1 MSIFD
6 SFERKHDYLV
16 CVDSD
21 GCVMD
26 TMNCKHFHCF
36 GPCMVTEWGLEEW
49 KEEILDRWNVINLFS
64 MTRGINRFKG
74 LAMALGEI
82 DKQYKP
88 ITGIAA
94 LQHWADTAPALS
106 NDAVAK
112 MAAEATDADAKLVFE
127 KALSWSKAVNTAI
140 VKLDESLKVP
150 YNGAKEGLAAAHTF
164 ADVAMVSSAN
174 RDAVEEEWGKFG
186 LLEHTDIVLAQDVGS
201 KAACIKEMLK
211 FGYDVNKVVMIGD
224 APGDCDAAEKNGV
237 HYYPILVNH
246 EKESWDE
253 AIAVAFGK
261 LMGRSQTFIGAVVG
275 NLQCFI
281 QLHNGSVDCLGPV
294 QSLGQHQLGIGVFR
308 SGRSLGSTVVGQS
321 RSGISPVDQ
330 CIHTGNFGILA
341 VDLLQ
346 CHGQSLETV
355 DAAGHGEQ
363 VDDIPAVQNLIL
375 PLFQAPLGDHTGT
388 EAVKMLAIHGVH
400 DAAVRVYTDQVV
412 VLSFKGIKNRH
423 SYTFPAITYGYRT
436 CRSMR
441 RWGQCP

>member
-6 SFERKHDYLV
+6 SFVRKHDYLV

-49 KEEILDRWNVINLFS
+49 KDEILDRWNVINLFS

-74 LAMALGEI
+74 LAIALGEI
-82 DKQYKP
+82 NEKYTKIQ
-88 ITGIAA
+88 GIEA
-94 LQHWADTAPALS
+94 LQHWAEAAPALS
-106 NDAVAK
+106 NDGVAK
-112 MAAEATDADAKLVFE
+112 AAQEATDADAKLILS
-127 KALSWSKAVNTAI
+127 KALSWSKAVNASI
-140 VKLDESLKVP
+140 VELDESLKVP
-150 YNGAKEGLAAAHTF
+150 YAGANEGLVAAHRF

-211 FGYDVNKVVMIGD
+211 FGYDPNKVVMIGD

-261 LMGRSQTFIGAVVG
+261 LQNGEYSAYGQEKKQEFLR
-275 NLQCFI
+275 NL
-281 QLHNGSVDCLGPV
+281 GG
-294 QSLGQHQLGIGVFR
+294 
-308 SGRSLGSTVVGQS
+308 
-321 RSGISPVDQ
+321 
-330 CIHTGNFGILA
+330 
-341 VDLLQ
+341 
-346 CHGQSLETV
+346 
-355 DAAGHGEQ
+355 
-363 VDDIPAVQNLIL
+363 
-375 PLFQAPLGDHTGT
+375 
-388 EAVKMLAIHGVH
+388 
-400 DAAVRVYTDQVV
+400 
-412 VLSFKGIKNRH
+412 
-423 SYTFPAITYGYRT
+423 
-436 CRSMR
+436 
-441 RWGQCP
+441 

>member
-49 KEEILDRWNVINLFS
+49 SPEILKRWNVINLFS

-82 DKQYKP
+82 NEKYMS

-112 MAAEATDADAKLVFE
+112 AAADAADPDAKLVLQ
-127 KALSWSKAVNTAI
+127 KALSWSKAVNAAI
-140 VKLDESLKVP
+140 VNLDEALKIP
-150 YNGAKEGLAAAHTF
+150 YDGAKEGLAAAHTF

-201 KAACIKEMLK
+201 KAACIREMMK
-211 FGYDVNKVVMIGD
+211 FGYDPSKVLMIGD

-246 EKESWDE
+246 EKDSWDE
-253 AIAVAFGK
+253 AIAVAFSK
-261 LMGRSQTFIGAVVG
+261 LRYGDYTEYGAEKKREFLR
-275 NLQCFI
+275 NL
-281 QLHNGSVDCLGPV
+281 GG
-294 QSLGQHQLGIGVFR
+294 
-308 SGRSLGSTVVGQS
+308 
-321 RSGISPVDQ
+321 
-330 CIHTGNFGILA
+330 
-341 VDLLQ
+341 
-346 CHGQSLETV
+346 
-355 DAAGHGEQ
+355 
-363 VDDIPAVQNLIL
+363 
-375 PLFQAPLGDHTGT
+375 
-388 EAVKMLAIHGVH
+388 
-400 DAAVRVYTDQVV
+400 
-412 VLSFKGIKNRH
+412 
-423 SYTFPAITYGYRT
+423 
-436 CRSMR
+436 
-441 RWGQCP
+441 

>member
-6 SFERKHDYLV
+6 SFERKHDFLV

-49 KEEILDRWNVINLFS
+49 KDEILDRWNVINLFS

-82 DKQYKP
+82 NEKYTL
-88 ITGIAA
+88 IAGIEA

-106 NDAVAK
+106 NDGVIK
-112 MAAEATDADAKLVFE
+112 AAESATGDAKLILQ
-127 KALSWSKAVNTAI
+127 KALSWSKAVNAAI
-140 VKLDESLKVP
+140 TQLDEALKVP
-150 YNGAKEGLAAAHTF
+150 YDGAKEGLAAAHTF

-186 LLEHTDIVLAQDVGS
+186 LLEHTDIVLAQDIGS

-211 FGYDVNKVVMIGD
+211 FGYDADKVVMIGD

-253 AIAVAFGK
+253 AVAVAFDK
-261 LMGRSQTFIGAVVG
+261 LQSGEFAPYAAEKKQAFLR
-275 NLQCFI
+275 NL
-281 QLHNGSVDCLGPV
+281 GG
-294 QSLGQHQLGIGVFR
+294 
-308 SGRSLGSTVVGQS
+308 
-321 RSGISPVDQ
+321 
-330 CIHTGNFGILA
+330 
-341 VDLLQ
+341 
-346 CHGQSLETV
+346 
-355 DAAGHGEQ
+355 
-363 VDDIPAVQNLIL
+363 
-375 PLFQAPLGDHTGT
+375 
-388 EAVKMLAIHGVH
+388 
-400 DAAVRVYTDQVV
+400 
-412 VLSFKGIKNRH
+412 
-423 SYTFPAITYGYRT
+423 
-436 CRSMR
+436 
-441 RWGQCP
+441 